1 MYGSTLFAAG
11 AGDFSGLIFLAILIF
26 IFYFM
31 LIRPQRRRQQ
41 QHQSLVESVKPGD
54 EIVTIG
60 GLHGIVQFVGE
71 QDLQLEIAP
80 NTTVRLLKSAIARV
94 VAPEDEE
101 DEEDEGYGDEQE
113 ASEPIELETSEEE
126 RK

>member
-1 MYGSTLFAAG
+1 LFAAG